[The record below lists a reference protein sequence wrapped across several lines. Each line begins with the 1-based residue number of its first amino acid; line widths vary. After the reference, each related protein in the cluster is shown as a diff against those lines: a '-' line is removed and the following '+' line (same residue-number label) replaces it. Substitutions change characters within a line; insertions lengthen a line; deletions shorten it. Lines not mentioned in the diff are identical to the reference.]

1 MEKKKDTPL
10 IEAENGNNNTEVIV
24 QPNEFVVMATDLRD
38 RVLGKTWIPAKTF
51 IIKILNTR
59 KARRA
64 VQGGLRLIRNKL
76 YNRASVEFQTAMELN
91 EDVAQKMLD
100 EEFGSLEMQSD
111 PQAML
116 SIGLILLQK
125 RTEDF
130 ALANTLGNYARRI
143 EDFKQANDLYRK
155 SLRIKRNYIKA
166 FYNLAASMGK
176 VNKFDFDI
184 KQSIEK
190 YITSDDFILPEYQ
203 NNPNIITEISDDLRE
218 KKKIEKENRIKK
230 LTEEKEKK
238 EAEKD
243 SFEVKRINKTIE
255 RLAKVPIEPTY
266 EEISRS
272 LQKRVSKSRMK
283 QSTPEEIAEYH
294 GDYFNLGLYSYIEND
309 PEMAFECFTDL
320 QAQKCEIE
328 HVPMMVTL
336 VTHIKSDI
344 KDAIALM
351 FDLLSQDRYNRY
363 LNVNLGLLYKKAGNR
378 LLAAKYL
385 AIGASFLE
393 KSDGLYRIPDMI
405 QRADDLYEDNKL
417 KSALRLYR
425 IVASETNNQECW
437 MKIGKIHQQME
448 KPSEAVKA
456 FKEILEFDPENK
468 EAIEKLTELHDM
480 YCEKAED
487 VFQNRKFSQAAAFYE
502 RALGAMRLPKTIERA
517 AAVYKQLSKT
527 DRADELI
534 DELDNIH
541 EQEKEAEQERLRQEY
556 IAKGKMYMKRKAFEM
571 AINAFE
577 KAFRMK
583 VDKDVMM
590 SLAYIYKGMNRD
602 QDLSSLEYRWA
613 KMNRYEDEIK
623 RKRKEMERLAAT
635 VGDKEEEE

>member
-1 MEKKKDTPL
+1 MEAKKEKSI
-10 IEAENGNNNTEVIV
+10 IEVEDNSDNNEI
-24 QPNEFVVMATDLRD
+24 QPTNEFVEQLIEIRE
-38 RVLGKTWIPAKTF
+38 RVLEKTYYRAKTF
-51 IIKILNTR
+51 IEKLINAR
-59 KARRA
+59 KARRT
-64 VQGGLRLIRNKL
+64 VTSGINLIRSKL
-76 YNRASVEFQTAMELN
+76 YNRASVEFQNAMELN

-116 SIGLILLQK
+116 AIGLILLQK
-125 RTEDF
+125 RSEDF
-130 ALANTLGNYARRI
+130 ALANSLGNFARRMD
-143 EDFKQANDLYRK
+143 DFKQANDLYRK
-155 SLRIKRNYIKA
+155 SLRIKKSYVKA
-166 FYNLAASMGK
+166 FYNLAASMGR
-176 VNKFDFDI
+176 VDKFDFDI

-190 YITSDDFILPEYQ
+190 YIASDEFILPEYQ
-203 NNPNIITEISDDLRE
+203 NNADVVEEISNDLRE
-218 KKKIEKENRIKK
+218 KKKTEKENRIKK
-230 LTEEKEKK
+230 LMAEKEKK

-243 SFEVKRINKTIE
+243 SFEVKRITKTIE
-255 RLAKVPIEPTY
+255 RLAKVSVEPTY
-266 EEISRS
+266 DEISRT
-272 LQKRVSKSRMK
+272 LQKKVSKSRLK

-294 GDYFNLGLYSYIEND
+294 GDYFNLGLYAYIEND
-309 PEMAFECFTDL
+309 PEKAFECFTDL

-328 HVPMMVTL
+328 HVDMMVAL
-336 VTHIKSDI
+336 VTHIKTDA
-344 KDAIALM
+344 KEAIALM
-351 FDLLSQDRYNRY
+351 FDLLSKDRYNRY

-405 QRADDLYEDNKL
+405 HKADEWYKDNKL
-417 KSALRLYR
+417 KSALKLYR

-437 MKIGKIHQQME
+437 LKIGNIYKQLE
-448 KPSEAVKA
+448 KPSESVKA
-456 FKEILEFDPENK
+456 FKEILEFDSES
-468 EAIEKLTELHDM
+468 EAAKAELLELHDM
-480 YCEKAED
+480 YCQKAEE

-502 RALGAMRLPKTIERA
+502 RALGATRLPKTIERA
-517 AAVYKQLSKT
+517 AAVYKQLSKN

-534 DELDNIH
+534 DELDQIH
-541 EQEKEAEQERLRQEY
+541 EQEKEAEQEKLRREY

-571 AINAFE
+571 AVNSFE

-623 RKRKEMERLAAT
+623 RKRKEKERFAAAA
-635 VGDKEEEE
+635 DDEEEE